1 MVRPEASSS
10 GWHRVPHHSRTTVAE
25 FRRLNAHA
33 SRGGGD
39 RAAIAKVSKKQQNRS
54 SSLASAYARRYAEQ
68 CPDAISALESLSF
81 DESDEVSIG
90 MRVGES
96 LSFDESD
103 EVSIGMRVGVPAS
116 HPNKYGYATSAI
128 VVSVSRRQ
136 CVQLIEH
143 ARG

>member
-1 MVRPEASSS
+1 M
-10 GWHRVPHHSRTTVAE
+10 AE

-90 MRVGES
+90 MRVGQ
-96 LSFDESD
+96 SD

>member
-1 MVRPEASSS
+1 M
-10 GWHRVPHHSRTTVAE
+10 AE

-68 CPDAISALESLSF
+68 CPDAVSALESLSF

-90 MRVGES
+90 MRVG
-96 LSFDESD
+96 
-103 EVSIGMRVGVPAS
+103 VPRS

-143 ARG
+143 ARGQGPAAHGRANHTHTHTHEGLRLTAARLPSAPQG

>member
-1 MVRPEASSS
+1 M
-10 GWHRVPHHSRTTVAE
+10 AE

-39 RAAIAKVSKKQQNRS
+39 RAAIAKVSKKQNRS

-81 DESDEVSIG
+81 H
-90 MRVGES
+90 
-96 LSFDESD
+96 ESD